1 LSSYFSIDNNPLI
14 LGMGLFVLV
23 TGIIMSIFSDH
34 ISNLIPIS
42 IGAIMIW
49 ISSTDPRWTNG
60 VSNEM

>member
-1 LSSYFSIDNNPLI
+1 
-14 LGMGLFVLV
+14 MGLFVLV

-42 IGAIMIW
+42 IGALMIW
-49 ISSTDPRWTNG
+49 ISSTDPRWTND